1 MQEKITDES
10 GNLKEQFLDRLDQ
23 LKKKQAANILQLEKL
38 RVDVNIQRR
47 NDEIERQNEDEINEQ
62 IYEMWRDFDLTQRI
76 IGIVNYLKTSID
88 VRFQT

>member
-76 IGIVNYLKTSID
+76 IGIINCLKTSID
-88 VRFQT
+88 VRF